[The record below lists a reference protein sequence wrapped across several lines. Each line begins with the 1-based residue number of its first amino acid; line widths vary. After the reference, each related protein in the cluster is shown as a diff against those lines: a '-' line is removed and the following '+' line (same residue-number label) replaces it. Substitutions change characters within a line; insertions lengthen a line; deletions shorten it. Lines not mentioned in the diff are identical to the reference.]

1 MGAVTMLDTKLH
13 STRFSF
19 AMLLAAV
26 LALSACAGGYHTTRV
41 NGSEKVYRIDEQ
53 GNKQLVYEVDR
64 DGNTTVHDASD
75 PMVKQRQAA
84 QQRQQDLQA
93 LKEQRIERLK
103 QAPKRRHGDPIY
115 VNLHSV
121 KLGDKLKKAQ
131 HSKDAVD
138 KQVRA
143 AFKSDKVIRL
153 VSKKELKRQE
163 WSEISKALAGQN
175 PYDASVA
182 DVEVVTRAY
191 IKEIYGIN
199 KKTGKPDK
207 MPAVVFEATITS
219 NQLPAEYTV
228 EESGHILR
236 NPQVTQRFAERIKAV
251 IIKQIGPDLPARQ
264 LSAR

>member
-1 MGAVTMLDTKLH
+1 MIDTNIH
-13 STRFSF
+13 NMRFTFS
-19 AMLLAAV
+19 MLLAAV
-26 LALSACAGGYHTTRV
+26 LALSGCAGGYHTTKV
-41 NGSEKVYRIDEQ
+41 NGNEKVYRLDEQ

-75 PMVKQRQAA
+75 PMAKQHQAA
-84 QQRQQDLQA
+84 QQHQQDLQA
-93 LKEQRIERLK
+93 LKAQRIERLK

-121 KLGDKLKKAQ
+121 KLGDKLKRAQ

-153 VSKKELKRQE
+153 VSKKDLKRQE
-163 WSEISKALAGQN
+163 WAEIGKALAGQN
-175 PYDASVA
+175 PDDASVA
-182 DVEVVTRAY
+182 DVEVVTHAY

-199 KKTGKPDK
+199 KKTGKPGK
-207 MPAVVFEATITS
+207 MPAVVLEATITS

-236 NPQVTQRFAERIKAV
+236 NNQVTQRFSDRIKAV
-251 IIKQIGPDLPARQ
+251 IVKQIGPDLPARQ

>member
-1 MGAVTMLDTKLH
+1 MLDIKFH

-26 LALSACAGGYHTTRV
+26 LTLTACAGGYHTTKV
-41 NGSEKVYRIDEQ
+41 NGNEKVYRINEQ

-64 DGNTTVHDASD
+64 NGNTTVHDAND
-75 PMVKQRQAA
+75 PIAKQHQAA

-93 LKEQRIERLK
+93 LKAQRIERLQ

-121 KLGDKLKKAQ
+121 KLGDKIKKAQ

-143 AFKSDKVIRL
+143 AFESDKVIRL
-153 VSKKELKRQE
+153 VSKKDLKRQE
-163 WSEISKALAGQN
+163 WAEIGKALAGQN
-175 PYDASVA
+175 PDDASVA

-191 IKEIYGIN
+191 YKEIYGIN
-199 KKTGKPDK
+199 KKTGKPGK
-207 MPAVVFEATITS
+207 MPAVVLEATITS

-236 NPQVTQRFAERIKAV
+236 NAQVTQRFADRIKAV
-251 IIKQIGPDLPARQ
+251 IITQIGPDLPARQ

>member
-1 MGAVTMLDTKLH
+1 MLNTKLPNTH
-13 STRFSF
+13 FLF
-19 AMLLAAV
+19 VLIFAAV
-26 LALSACAGGYHTTRV
+26 LALSACAGGYHTTKV
-41 NGSEKVYRIDEQ
+41 NGNEKVYRTDDQ

-64 DGNTTVHDASD
+64 DGNTVVHDASD
-75 PMVKQRQAA
+75 PMAKQHQVAHQRQ
-84 QQRQQDLQA
+84 LNMQA
-93 LKEQRIERLK
+93 LEAQRIERLK
-103 QAPKRRHGDPIY
+103 QAPKRRHTDPIF
-115 VNLHSV
+115 VNLHAV

-153 VSKKELKRQE
+153 VSKKDLKRQE
-163 WSEISKALAGQN
+163 WAEIGKALAGQN
-175 PYDASVA
+175 PYDATVA

-191 IKEIYGIN
+191 VKEIYGIN

-207 MPAVVFEATITS
+207 MPAMVFEATITS

-236 NPQVTQRFAERIKAV
+236 NAQVTQRFADRVKAV
-251 IIKQIGPDLPARQ
+251 IIQQLGPDLPARQ
-264 LSAR
+264 LGAR